1 MGQPDRR
8 HGPAKLFW
16 TNPLICAAT
25 PIFTPASQFG
35 LLAFE
40 PKRTFVLRAEVRRA
54 CPVSAERPHV
64 WSPGRQRYA
73 SSSVRGGGSGR
84 RDAVAA
90 ADFARSD
97 STGSPDR

>member
-8 HGPAKLFW
+8 HRPAKPFW
-16 TNPLICAAT
+16 TNPLTCAAT

-54 CPVSAERPHV
+54 CRERGAPTC
-64 WSPGRQRYA
+64 SPGRQRYA
-73 SSSVRGGGSGR
+73 SSPVRGGGSDR